1 MVEKALKPAHELVL
15 SVTSIREPIRWVE
28 KYDPDEKILR
38 GRAYLIAKRVF
49 DLTIILISVPIF
61 IPLMLLLM
69 VVVKHEYPERDVFFK
84 QLRTGKDGK
93 RFWMYKFQTMVPNA
107 EELKSS
113 LQHLSIVKWPDFKI
127 PDDPRI
133 TRLGKI
139 LRKTSLDEL
148 PQVYNVLRGEMSM
161 VGPRPTSFGTDF
173 YKIWQTERLDVI
185 PGITGVWQITTRNKT
200 EFNERLISDI
210 TYIQHRCLALDLE
223 IFMRTVLD
231 VFKAKGV

>member
-1 MVEKALKPAHELVL
+1 MAERALKPVHKLDLPIISLRE
-15 SVTSIREPIRWVE
+15 SISWVE
-28 KYDPDEKILR
+28 KYNPEKRMLR
-38 GRAYLIAKRVF
+38 GQAYLIAKRIF
-49 DLTIILISVPIF
+49 DLTIILISLPLFVP
-61 IPLMLLLM
+61 LLLSLM
-69 VVVKHEYPERDVFFK
+69 VIVKHEYPERDIFYK

-107 EELKSS
+107 EELKES
-113 LQHLSIVKWPDFKI
+113 LQHLSIVQWPDFKI

-148 PQVYNVLRGEMSM
+148 PQFYNVLIGEMSM
-161 VGPRPTSFGTDF
+161 VGPRPTSFGTDL
-173 YKIWQTERLDVI
+173 YKVWQTERLDVV

-210 TYIQHRCLALDLE
+210 AYIQRRCLALDLE
-223 IFMRTVLD
+223 IFMRTVFD